1 MSTTETD
8 ICNRALGRLGQE
20 RILNMTDPGAGAR
33 ACQLHFD
40 GTRDE
45 VLRSHRWN
53 FAMARAAL
61 SQLSEAPAFGW
72 DYQYALPADFIRA
85 LEVNETE
92 DGLGEPWTIEGSN
105 LLTNEATVN
114 LLYIKRETTVA
125 MWDPLFQEA
134 VTLKLAMKLSTVLRG
149 SSSQVVDFA
158 QEYDRLTAPL
168 ARRVDAN
175 EGRDRRPCKPFR
187 SEFVAARFTGM

>member
-8 ICNRALGRLGQE
+8 ICNRALGRIGQE
-20 RILNMTDPGAGAR
+20 RIMNLSDSGAGAR
-33 ACQLHFD
+33 ACQLHFS

-53 FAMARAAL
+53 FATGRTAL
-61 SQLSEAPAFGW
+61 SRLLDTPAFGW
-72 DYQYALPADFIRA
+72 TYQYSLPADFIRA
-85 LEVNETE
+85 LEVNDTE
-92 DGLGEPWTIEGSN
+92 DGTGCPWTVEGGN

-114 LLYIKRETTVA
+114 LVYIRRETNVA
-125 MWDPLFQEA
+125 KWDALFQEA
-134 VTLKLAMKLSTVLRG
+134 LTLKLAMKLSTVLRG

-168 ARRVDAN
+168 ARRIDAN
-175 EGRDRRPCKPFR
+175 EGRERQPLKPRR
-187 SEFVAARFTGM
+187 SEFVAARFAGL